1 MVVEIGPDPTK
12 ALMTHSISKDARR
25 RFSRPARGGRATNH
39 PPPSRQRERDTRSVK
54 LSILMPVYNEVPT
67 IGRAVETVLA
77 TEYPCEVELIVV
89 DDGSTDGTREVLQ
102 QLDDPR
108 VRVKRHPR
116 NLGKG
121 AALHTGAEAATG
133 THIVPFDADLEYSP
147 EDLPPLL
154 EPVLRGRCDIVFGT
168 RLFGA
173 NTMYLSYRHAM
184 GNRALTFAANVMY
197 DAYLSDIHTC
207 LKLMPLQLF
216 RMMDLSENGFGLDTE
231 MTAKILKLG
240 LRPFEIPVTYH
251 SRSFAHGKKLS
262 WRHGIECLWVL
273 ARVRFARSPQLVL
286 KDALFHV
293 ESPAESVPAVEA
305 ELELAGSGPA
315 HLHES
320 ATRSYRRG

>member
-1 MVVEIGPDPTK
+1 V
-12 ALMTHSISKDARR
+12 
-25 RFSRPARGGRATNH
+25 N
-39 PPPSRQRERDTRSVK
+39 
-54 LSILMPVYNEVPT
+54 
-67 IGRAVETVLA
+67 
-77 TEYPCEVELIVV
+77 
-89 DDGSTDGTREVLQ
+89 DGSSDGTAAILDAI
-102 QLDDPR
+102 DDPR
-108 VRVKRHPR
+108 AIVQHHPR

-121 AALHTGAEAATG
+121 AALLTGAAVATG

-147 EDLPPLL
+147 DDLPPLL

-216 RMMDLSENGFGLDTE
+216 RLMDLSENGFGLDTE
-231 MTAKILKLG
+231 MTAKIIQLG

-273 ARVRFARSPQLVL
+273 ARVRFARSRRPVL
-286 KDALFHV
+286 RDAVFA
-293 ESPAESVPAVEA
+293 EPEADGETPAIEA
-305 ELELAGSGPA
+305 DLELASVHSSHGTTA
-315 HLHES
+315 D
-320 ATRSYRRG
+320 

>member
-1 MVVEIGPDPTK
+1 
-12 ALMTHSISKDARR
+12 MTHSISKDARR
-25 RFSRPARGGRATNH
+25 RFVRPARATRTTNH
-39 PPPSRQRERDTRSVK
+39 PAPSRQRERDKRNIK

-67 IGRAVETVLA
+67 IARAVETVLA
-77 TEYPCEVELIVV
+77 TEYPCDFELIVV
-89 DDGSTDGTREVLQ
+89 DDGSTDGTWETLRGMNE
-102 QLDDPR
+102 PR
-108 VRVKRHPR
+108 VRLERHSR

-121 AALHTGAEAATG
+121 AALHTAAQVATG
-133 THIVPFDADLEYSP
+133 THIVPFDADLEYTP
-147 EDLPPLL
+147 DDLPPLL

-184 GNRALTFAANVMY
+184 GNRALTFAANVMF

-216 RMMDLSENGFGLDTE
+216 RLMDLRENGFGLDTE

-262 WRHGIECLWVL
+262 WRHGVECLWVL
-273 ARVRFARSPQLVL
+273 ARVRFARSQRPVL
-286 KDALFHV
+286 RDPLFRDP
-293 ESPAESVPAVEA
+293 ENGEETPAIEA
-305 ELELAGSGPA
+305 ELEFAGSTS
-315 HLHES
+315 S
-320 ATRSYRRG
+320 ANQTSTR